1 MEMIG
6 ESCLLWQLG
15 TGPSLANT
23 QRVHRTYQRL
33 ERARAEGRLEVYDV
47 VPAYD
52 SLAIHFDPL
61 AIEVDR
67 LQAQVE
73 TWLDE
78 TTNDSKGHDDSA
90 AVQTVT
96 LPVNYDGPDLQRVA
110 DHAGLNA
117 AEVVARHTAPTYT
130 VAAIGF
136 IPHFPYLLG
145 LDPSLATPR
154 LGSPR
159 VRVSAGAVG
168 IGGDQTGVYPQ
179 DSPGGWN
186 LIGTTDPERLQALRP
201 GDGLRFAASEGRA

>member
-6 ESCLLWQLG
+6 ESCLFWRLG

-23 QRVHRTYQRL
+23 QRVHRAYRRL
-33 ERARAEGRLEVYDV
+33 ERARAEGQFEVHDV

-78 TTNDSKGHDDSA
+78 TENDDQDHDDAA

-110 DHAGLNA
+110 DHAGLSRE
-117 AEVVARHTAPTYT
+117 EVVARHTTPTYT

-136 IPHFPYLLG
+136 MPHFPYLLG

-154 LGSPR
+154 LASPR

-201 GDGLRFAASEGRA
+201 GDHLRFAASEGGV